1 MEKQILKQIKTCL
14 FGAPAARM
22 VVKVEYTDGTGQ
34 YIVTDGEWKNS
45 TGPIVFDNI
54 YGGEIYDSRYSIEGW
69 NRNGYNDSQWTNT
82 SVITPEIKKV
92 SAQNM
97 PPIRVLEEI
106 KPVRMFKAS
115 DGKWIIDYGK
125 TLPDG

>member
-1 MEKQILKQIKTCL
+1 MDRIYHGKNNPEADKNLS

-45 TGPIVFDNI
+45 TGPIVFELII

-69 NRNGYNDSQWTNT
+69 TAMVIMILNGQILLS
-82 SVITPEIKKV
+82 
-92 SAQNM
+92 
-97 PPIRVLEEI
+97 
-106 KPVRMFKAS
+106 
-115 DGKWIIDYGK
+115 
-125 TLPDG
+125 